1 MWQILSDPVVC
12 LSLSRMTVFSVNRA
26 YFVAVHRFLQF
37 PFWTLHV
44 KNALVLNRTCV
55 MSDALENEAFTCV
68 VLFQFGCGLR
78 LLWLAVVLCFVPQ
91 FEIVN
96 LTCGTK

>member
-12 LSLSRMTVFSVNRA
+12 LSLSPMTVFSVNRA

-44 KNALVLNRTCV
+44 KNALVLNRICV
-55 MSDALENEAFTCV
+55 MSEALENEAFTCV
-68 VLFQFGCGLR
+68 VLFCCVVSIWLCCFNLVVVFDYCG
-78 LLWLAVVLCFVPQ
+78 
-91 FEIVN
+91 
-96 LTCGTK
+96 